1 MEEPAAGREFAS
13 PKGERSVSELW
24 FPSTMSSPC
33 APPIRSPPIIAA
45 SSSSSATPNKSPFV
59 SRFVT
64 PLASPMRKAVTSM
77 QGYLEEIGHFT
88 KLDPQEA
95 WLPITES
102 RNGNSWYA
110 AFHTLSSGIG
120 FQALVLPLAFTTLGW
135 IWGIVCLS
143 LGFAWQLYTLWLLIQ
158 LHESESGMRYS
169 RYLRLAITAFGE
181 KLGKLLVL
189 FPTMYL
195 SGGTCVTLIMMGGG
209 TMKMFYQL
217 ICDDNVCH
225 EMQITTV
232 EWYLIFTC
240 SALLLAQ
247 LPNLNSIA
255 GVSLVGAVTAVGYC
269 TLVWVLSLTRTRPAG
284 ITYHRLD
291 ADFSLDGVFGV
302 LNGLG
307 IIAFCFRGHNL
318 VLEIQGTMP
327 SSAKH
332 PSRVPMWRGV
342 KTAYS
347 IILMCL
353 FPVAITG
360 YWAFGTLIPADGGML
375 SALYKYHKQDTSKAL
390 LGASSLLVVIS
401 CLTSY
406 QIYAMPALDNF
417 ELRYTSN
424 MNKPC
429 PVWLRSGIRV
439 FFGFLTFFIAVALP
453 MLKSLAGL
461 IGGIA
466 LPVTLAYPSFMW
478 IILRKPRKYS
488 GSWILNWALGC
499 AGMVLSILL
508 VTASI
513 WSIVTKGIEGHF
525 FKPK

>member
-1 MEEPAAGREFAS
+1 MVIMEEPVAGRES
-13 PKGERSVSELW
+13 HGSKGEQSVYGSLRVV
-24 FPSTMSSPC
+24 
-33 APPIRSPPIIAA
+33 PPIGSPPI
-45 SSSSSATPNKSPFV
+45 TPSIMTPKSPFV

-64 PLASPMRKAVTSM
+64 PIASPMRKAMASM
-77 QGYLEEIGHFT
+77 QEYMEEVGHFT

-110 AFHTLSSGIG
+110 AFHALSSGIG
-120 FQALVLPLAFTTLGW
+120 FQALVLPLAFMSLGW
-135 IWGIVCLS
+135 IWGVVCLS
-143 LGFAWQLYTLWLLIQ
+143 LGFIWQLYTLWLLIQ
-158 LHESESGMRYS
+158 LHESETGMRYS

-195 SGGTCVTLIMMGGG
+195 SGGTCVTLIMIGGG
-209 TMKMFYQL
+209 TMKIFYEL
-217 ICDDNVCH
+217 ICSHVCH
-225 EMQITTV
+225 KLQITTV

-240 SALLLAQ
+240 SAIVLAQ

-255 GVSLVGAVTAVGYC
+255 GVSLVGGATAVGYC
-269 TLVWVLSLTRTRPAG
+269 TLIWVLSVTRVRPDA
-284 ITYHRLD
+284 IAYERLN
-291 ADFSLDGVFGV
+291 AEFSVDGFFGV

-332 PSRVPMWRGV
+332 PSRVPMWRGM
-342 KTAYS
+342 KAAYL
-347 IILMCL
+347 IILVCL
-353 FPVAITG
+353 FPTAIGG
-360 YWAFGTLIPADGGML
+360 YWAFGNLIPANGGLL
-375 SALYKYHKQDTSKAL
+375 SALYIYHKQDTSKAL
-390 LGASSLLVVIS
+390 LGVSSLLVVINS
-401 CLTSY
+401 LTSY
-406 QIYAMPALDNF
+406 QIYAMPVFDNL

-429 PVWLRSGIRV
+429 PRWLRSGFRV

-466 LPVTLAYPSFMW
+466 LPVTLAYPCFMW

-488 GSWILNWALGC
+488 SSWMLNWGLGC

-508 VTASI
+508 ITASV
-513 WSIVTKGIEGHF
+513 WSIVTKGLEGHF